1 MVESI
6 YTQGIID
13 RLNHPELKNKDN
25 PFRIVLDGTVGEY
38 LENYDNHILDLFL
51 TRAKGKYLD
60 IHGEIFGMYRR
71 EGEDDESFR
80 ERILLDESIVQSTS
94 DFLKLDI
101 GLWVYRAGVTDNN
114 VLTSRNPYLKDL
126 HDEGYIFICSGAD
139 SEYIQSKFLVND
151 ILWVD

>member
-1 MVESI
+1 MTLGI
-6 YTQGIID
+6 YTKALQN
-13 RLNHPELKNKDN
+13 RLNNEALQNDENDFIK
-25 PFRIVLDGTVGEY
+25 IYDGCINDY

-60 IHGEIFGMYRR
+60 RHGEIFGMYRR

-80 ERILLDESIVQSTS
+80 ERILLDEFIVQSTS

-126 HDEGYIFICSGAD
+126 HDDDYVFIVTGID
-139 SEYIQSKFLVND
+139 SEYIQSKFLLED
-151 ILWVD
+151 ILFVD